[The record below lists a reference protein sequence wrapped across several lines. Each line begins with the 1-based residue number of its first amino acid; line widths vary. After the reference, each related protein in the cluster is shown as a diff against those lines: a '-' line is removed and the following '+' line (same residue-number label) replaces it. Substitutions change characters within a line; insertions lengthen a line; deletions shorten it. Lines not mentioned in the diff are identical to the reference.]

1 MKKKEFEKLLKEK
14 KHNIMKELNYMVI
27 ITIIYSVSMI
37 GLVYLLFKGIIP
49 EITFLIFIGILILV
63 AIPVIITDLKRDK
76 TLKKMHKY
84 YLEKNKILDVKDNVK
99 MLKIVLALLVLAIII
114 IGTIITLKYLI

>member
-1 MKKKEFEKLLKEK
+1 MKKKEFESLLKEK
-14 KHNIMKELNYMVI
+14 KHNIMKELNYMTL
-27 ITIIYSVSMI
+27 ITVIYSIAM
-37 GLVYLLFKGIIP
+37 LVLIYLQSKNIIP
-49 EITFLIFIGILILV
+49 GITSLIFIGILILV

-84 YLEKNKILDVKDNVK
+84 YLEKNEILDVKDSIKV
-99 MLKIVLALLVLAIII
+99 LKIVLTLLVVIIII